1 MKERQKKMITFLG
14 PYVGLIF
21 LTVVLTI
28 LTGGDVIAPGNLKL
42 VMEQSIITV
51 KCWSC
56 ICYEYGNAGFIC
68 RCKHLYL
75 LLYDCEGQSD

>member
-28 LTGGDVIAPGNLKL
+28 LTGGDVIAPSNLKL
-42 VMEQSIITV
+42 VM
-51 KCWSC
+51 
-56 ICYEYGNAGFIC
+56 
-68 RCKHLYL
+68 
-75 LLYDCEGQSD
+75 